1 MSGNIMDTEF
11 YNRLK
16 DDQASKDAFHLLRQK
31 MFEAKAEEAKA
42 KAEAE
47 AAKVAEAKAKAEAK
61 QAEAKI
67 LKELR
72 NDYFSKYGSD
82 FLTENL
88 IYAGQAGDDAEKA
101 GLRFSS
107 YLETE
112 KDADGKVVAVKV
124 KCVARIPKKK

>member
-1 MSGNIMDTEF
+1 MSGKILDTEF
-11 YNRLK
+11 FNSLN
-16 DDQASKDAFHLLRQK
+16 DNESKDAFHLLRKK
-31 MFEAKAEEAKA
+31 MFEVDAEAAKA

-47 AAKVAEAKAKAEAK
+47 TARAEEAKAKAEAK
-61 QAEAKI
+61 QAEAET

-72 NDYFSKYGSD
+72 ETYFATYTPD
-82 FLTENL
+82 FLTESPM
-88 IYAGQAGDDAEKA
+88 YAGKARLEAEKA

-112 KDADGKVVAVKV
+112 LDENGKLTAVKI

>member
-16 DDQASKDAFHLLRQK
+16 DDQASKNAFHLLRQK
-31 MFEAKAEEAKA
+31 IFEAKAEEAEAKAQAEAVKAEEAKVKA
-42 KAEAE
+42 KA
-47 AAKVAEAKAKAEAK
+47 AKAEAK
-61 QAEAKI
+61 EMEK
-67 LKELR
+67 LR
-72 NDYFSKYGSD
+72 NSYFTTYTPD
-82 FLTENL
+82 FLTESRM
-88 IYAGQAGDDAEKA
+88 YAGKARLEAEKA

-112 KDADGKVVAVKV
+112 LDENGKLTAVKI

>member
-1 MSGNIMDTEF
+1 MSGKILDTEF
-11 YNRLK
+11 FNSLN
-16 DDQASKDAFHLLRQK
+16 DNESKDAFHLLRKK
-31 MFEAKAEEAKA
+31 MFEVDAEAAKA

-47 AAKVAEAKAKAEAK
+47 TARAEEAKAKAEAK
-61 QAEAKI
+61 QAEAET

-107 YLETE
+107 SLETE